1 MGEPS
6 DPSSHKSEGTS
17 TDSEAA
23 MPTPDA
29 ASGSSLDNSSNN
41 AASASALDT
50 PTLGP
55 ADSSSVKSSSGGS
68 RSHHQRRVSR
78 PPSFSGSS
86 SYHEDWEA
94 FPPLDRL
101 SVLDLLDNFALPQ
114 QLEKLQKGISAQ
126 TEKVRK
132 SREALKNKSHM
143 ARERMVDEWRRR
155 VPSAEEQLDRYR
167 KRMRT
172 SVEKL
177 GHRWNDTKAITMR
190 EKISFICG
198 VMNIFMSGYLIG
210 GHPQL
215 FHLWYTAQVLYFM
228 PIRWYTYH
236 KRGYHYFLA
245 DLCYFVNF
253 LLLLSIWVFPGS
265 KRLFTAVFC
274 LAFGNNAIAIIMWR
288 NSLVFHSFDKV
299 TSLFI
304 HIMPCATLHCLVHLL
319 EPDAQKERFPA
330 IWTIKTSP
338 PGSPTHY
345 ANVLSMLAWSTIPYA
360 VWQLSY
366 YFFITVRRRE
376 KIAAGRPTSF
386 TWLRKSYSKVWIGR
400 IVLALPGPLQEP
412 AFMFIQYVYAVLT
425 MLPCP
430 LWFYSRWASAI
441 FMLGVFAWSVYNG
454 STYYIDIFGKRFQKE
469 LEAMKA
475 EVAKFS
481 SAGDGDISTTG
492 GVSPLLEA
500 NHSTSPGEAKGI
512 DSSTGRVDG
521 DAVAAAVL
529 GEEHEHDDGDGLS
542 SAGSVDN
549 IPLLSEDLSG
559 EDSGSHQDGG
569 HDYVDVVEDG
579 GARDVVSGTAAES
592 SGSGFGVGGD
602 SRRRKLPVEP
612 VLQES

>member
-1 MGEPS
+1 MGDTEPN
-6 DPSSHKSEGTS
+6 HKSEGAS
-17 TDSEAA
+17 TDSEAI
-23 MPTPDA
+23 MTPDA
-29 ASGSSLDNSSNN
+29 SGSPSSTTTVDRTLADSAVDN
-41 AASASALDT
+41 AAET

-55 ADSSSVKSSSGGS
+55 ADPKSSPRLS
-68 RSHHQRRVSR
+68 RTC
-78 PPSFSGSS
+78 SFSGSS
-86 SYHEDWEA
+86 SFQEDWEA

-177 GHRWNDTKAITMR
+177 GTRWNDTKSITLR

-210 GHPQL
+210 GHADI
-215 FHLWYTAQVLYFM
+215 FHIWYTAQILYFM

-274 LAFGNNAIAIIMWR
+274 LAFGNNAVAIIMWR

-304 HIMPCATLHCLVHLL
+304 HIMPCATLHCIVHLL
-319 EPDAQKERFPA
+319 DPAVQKERFPA

-345 ANVLSMLAWSTIPYA
+345 ANMMSMLAWSTIPYA
-360 VWQLSY
+360 IWQLGY
-366 YFFITVRRRE
+366 YFFITVRRRD

-386 TWLRKSYSKVWIGR
+386 TWLLKSYSKVWIGR
-400 IVLALPGPLQEP
+400 IVLSLPGPLQEP
-412 AFMFIQYVYAVLT
+412 AFMFIQYAYAVLT

-430 LWFYSRWASAI
+430 LWFTYRWLSGI
-441 FMLGVFAWSVYNG
+441 FLLSVFAWSVYNG
-454 STYYIDIFGKRFQKE
+454 STYYIDVFGKRFQKE

-475 EVAKFS
+475 EVTKWQNS
-481 SAGDGDISTTG
+481 PVAGDFTAGNSPVLEGNSSKSELVEEGKNT
-492 GVSPLLEA
+492 VSVA
-500 NHSTSPGEAKGI
+500 
-512 DSSTGRVDG
+512 
-521 DAVAAAVL
+521 DAVL
-529 GEEHEHDDGDGLS
+529 SGQEEEHDEEVAS
-542 SAGSVDN
+542 SYAGSSVDN
-549 IPLLSEDLSG
+549 IPLLNDESG
-559 EDSGSHQDGG
+559 DDN
-569 HDYVDVVEDG
+569 VVEDG
-579 GARDVVSGTAAES
+579 GARDVVGAVASGS
-592 SGSGFGVGGD
+592 SGERSIGD
-602 SRRRKLPVEP
+602 SRRRKLPVQP
-612 VLQES
+612 VFQES